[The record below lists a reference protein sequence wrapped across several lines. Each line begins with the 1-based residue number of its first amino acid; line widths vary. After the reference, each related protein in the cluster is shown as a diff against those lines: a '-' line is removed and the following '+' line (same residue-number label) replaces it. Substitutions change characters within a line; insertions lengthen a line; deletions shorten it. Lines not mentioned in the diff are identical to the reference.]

1 MGALESQGALAC
13 ASPAGVAAR
22 SDLVIS
28 LVSDRAQTD
37 DVVFGNDG
45 ILGTIEPGAIFA
57 IGSTLGPT
65 PVRKIEESLRA
76 PGAHVLDM
84 PISGGLIAAREG
96 TLSLMVGG
104 DASVVE
110 RAAPVLRM
118 FARTITLAGAVGAG
132 Q

>member
-37 DVVFGNDG
+37 DVVF
-45 ILGTIEPGAIFA
+45 
-57 IGSTLGPT
+57 GSTLGPT

-104 DASVVE
+104 DAAVVE
-110 RAAPVLRM
+110 CAAPVLRM

-132 Q
+132 QTAKLAHQL